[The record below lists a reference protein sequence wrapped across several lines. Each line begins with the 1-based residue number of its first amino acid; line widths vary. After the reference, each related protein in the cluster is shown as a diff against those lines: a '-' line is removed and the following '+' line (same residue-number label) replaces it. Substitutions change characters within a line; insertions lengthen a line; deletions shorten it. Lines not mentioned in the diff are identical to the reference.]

1 MKDYLVY
8 LAGPITGIS
17 YQESLDWRKYV
28 ASRFPPNITCLN
40 PLRGKKY
47 LVGETIIGSNFD
59 HHPLSTPQ
67 GIDCRDRNDIT
78 RSDLIFVNFLGAK
91 IVSIGTVMEIAWA
104 DILRKPTIIVME
116 EDNIH
121 YHKMIR
127 GVVGFIVSDIDQAV
141 QIALTTLLPDL

>member
-1 MKDYLVY
+1 M
-8 LAGPITGIS
+8 
-17 YQESLDWRKYV
+17 
-28 ASRFPPNITCLN
+28 
-40 PLRGKKY
+40 
-47 LVGETIIGSNFD
+47 
-59 HHPLSTPQ
+59 
-67 GIDCRDRNDIT
+67 
-78 RSDLIFVNFLGAK
+78 IFVNFLGAK